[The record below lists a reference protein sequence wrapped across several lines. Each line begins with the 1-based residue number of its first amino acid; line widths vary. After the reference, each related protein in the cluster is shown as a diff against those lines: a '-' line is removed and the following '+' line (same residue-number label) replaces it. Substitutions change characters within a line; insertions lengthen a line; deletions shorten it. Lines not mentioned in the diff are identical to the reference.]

1 MLTKLAKTP
10 SANMNRKFPQQ
21 TKARAA
27 QVPKGTSSAKNSFF
41 LNSQNSTSSLAHSN
55 KRGGFL
61 GSHGN
66 TGTGMLD
73 HSGGVGFKTQKS
85 VKDSR
90 GFTSP
95 KVSMPC
101 NSGLGHS
108 KTA

>member
-1 MLTKLAKTP
+1 MITKLAKTP

-27 QVPKGTSSAKNSFF
+27 QVPKGTTSAKSSFF

-66 TGTGMLD
+66 NAIGNLD

-95 KVSMPC
+95 KVSMPSS
-101 NSGLGHS
+101 SGLGHS